1 MPSGA
6 FIGCIIEIVY
16 KVFYKSAPP
25 GLFGQ
30 LPPKKTPEVPAG
42 QTAVLP
48 ANLDPSQ
55 NNEVPVSEVSPTI
68 WIQSQKQKQQQQQFM
83 HLSADSL

>member
-1 MPSGA
+1 MLFASGA
-6 FIGCIIEIVY
+6 LIGCIIEIVY

-30 LPPKKTPEVPAG
+30 LPPKKTPEIPAA

-48 ANLDPSQ
+48 AIVPPSQ
-55 NNEVPVSEVSPTI
+55 NDKVPGSEVSPTI
-68 WIQSQKQKQQQQQFM
+68 
-83 HLSADSL
+83 